1 MGVPYRFLPDAGG
14 VLTSEVSSA
23 APRFAARFSLMDFPV
38 FLVMLWRGDL
48 SLMGTLW
55 WEA

>member
-1 MGVPYRFLPDAGG
+1 MIDA
-14 VLTSEVSSA
+14 SWAS
-23 APRFAARFSLMDFPV
+23 PRFAARFSLMDFPV